1 MMHMANR
8 FHIMTVILI
17 LLAYMYF
24 SIEMIEKYN
33 VALCVFVERIVTSHF
48 LPL

>member
-1 MMHMANR
+1 
-8 FHIMTVILI
+8 MTVIFI
-17 LLAYMYF
+17 LLAYF

-33 VALCVFVERIVTSHF
+33 VELCVFVERIVTSHF